1 MGKMVQR
8 GYVPSDKRE
17 FSEDGME
24 KLLAAGSNLYYLLNR
39 GYPIKSASVF
49 VGNHYLLS
57 ERQRLALVRA
67 ISPKEKI
74 RLRMDKE
81 LKGSLEAV
89 SYTHLPQVVAD
100 AITYLRIAC
109 GFIAVSYTHL
119 DVYKRQTLYRARL
132 SDDKSPVQDE
142 YGHYEKGEVYAS
154 WISGCLYDD
163 NGNLKLDGNGQPI
176 PTPQPHWI
184 DHIPVGYYVLE
195 ETACPYEQGYV
206 QSADVNIHIEE
217 TGNVQSLSLIHI

>member
-74 RLRMDKE
+74 RLRRDKE
-81 LKGSLEAV
+81 
-89 SYTHLPQVVAD
+89 
-100 AITYLRIAC
+100 
-109 GFIAVSYTHL
+109 
-119 DVYKRQTLYRARL
+119 
-132 SDDKSPVQDE
+132 
-142 YGHYEKGEVYAS
+142 
-154 WISGCLYDD
+154 
-163 NGNLKLDGNGQPI
+163 
-176 PTPQPHWI
+176 
-184 DHIPVGYYVLE
+184 
-195 ETACPYEQGYV
+195 
-206 QSADVNIHIEE
+206 
-217 TGNVQSLSLIHI
+217 